1 MKKMLSAIMAL
12 TLALGS
18 LPLAYA
24 DAETE
29 HTITEE
35 PMSNQEVIYDLSLAD
50 AIEMAFADNE
60 RLLANEQKQIAAEIS
75 IDSAYL
81 SRKPYKKAVVN
92 VTSNFELYCLK
103 EGYYIKTAQMSQRLA
118 IAEADK
124 IRSSIAYGVTEAYYN
139 LVLMKKLTNAAQNAV
154 SLANTNKAIVD
165 EQYSLGLLSA
175 LDYEN
180 ASLASILAK
189 SNLDSYVM
197 NEAIAEE
204 NLKILLNIDDKNIRI
219 NPTDEIECEEF
230 VSDSTKDAQLASE
243 SRYDLNALKE
253 SMDLA
258 YEYFDLSSVLTENSA
273 TYNSA
278 YSSYLDAKYNYN
290 YALKM
295 TKLSVQSMYN
305 AILSAKDK
313 MDISEIQYN
322 IKRKEYNAAKLKY
335 ELGVIA
341 NVELTKAIN
350 DLYDAQ
356 VSYANAKLTY
366 RMAIEK
372 YKYEITTGL

>member
-35 PMSNQEVIYDLSLAD
+35 PMSNQEVIYDLSLAE

-60 RLLANEQKQIAAEIS
+60 RLLANEQKQLAAEIS

-81 SRKPYKKAVVN
+81 SRKPYKKMVIN

-154 SLANTNKAIVD
+154 NLAETNKIIVD
-165 EQYSLGLLSA
+165 EQYSLGLLSS

-204 NLKILLNIDDKNIRI
+204 NLKILLNIEDKNIKI
-219 NPTDEIECEEF
+219 NPIDEIECEEF
-230 VSDSTKDAQLASE
+230 VSDSTQDAEKASE

-253 SMDLA
+253 SMELA

-290 YALKM
+290 YASKM

-305 AILSAKDK
+305 TILSAKDK
-313 MDISEIQYN
+313 MDISEMQYN

-356 VSYANAKLTY
+356 VSYANAKLSY